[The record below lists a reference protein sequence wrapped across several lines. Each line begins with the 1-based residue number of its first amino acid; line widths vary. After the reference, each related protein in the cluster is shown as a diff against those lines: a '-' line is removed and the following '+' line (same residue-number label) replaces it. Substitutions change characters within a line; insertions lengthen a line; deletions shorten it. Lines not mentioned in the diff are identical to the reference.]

1 VAIITKPPE
10 ELVFESLA
18 EVYDQFHALLIGKD
32 FRSPR
37 GAPII
42 IVPHHFFH
50 LVKLQKGIQTEF
62 DLAVEEDLI
71 RATIRGLGDYKIDV
85 SRAQRL
91 SWVPDVLRNPMEILE
106 PNVKK
111 TADEEFLREYNKA
124 GSAFRA
130 ALLRRESGGLRLI
143 TCMPRRKRAV
153 EKLRLESKR
162 LWP

>member
-1 VAIITKPPE
+1 MAIITKPPE

-18 EVYDQFHALLIGKD
+18 ELYDQFHALLIGKD

-111 TADEEFLREYNKA
+111 LPTKNFYVNITRLGRLFGRLFL
-124 GSAFRA
+124 GGRA
-130 ALLRRESGGLRLI
+130 A
-143 TCMPRRKRAV
+143 V
-153 EKLRLESKR
+153 
-162 LWP
+162 